1 MSSSDDRL
9 KRSFQ
14 ESIALF
20 RLRNE
25 NVLKALKL
33 RDVKFRTVWPLTV
46 MNGAKE
52 RVHKKLDDN
61 GFNNRPFRV
70 SRLILQR
77 IRRVNLG
84 PHLIMQLRDRGGDPH
99 SRARLTKTHISGSTP
114 TKTTRKNLE
123 FLRRARNSWNRAAAM
138 PCCPVRFY
146 RESLSPQKT
155 AALVSGLS
163 SPIKVPGKNIQML
176 AACGGEREEMHLV
189 LWVFGQSET
198 SIFYFRL
205 LERASQIRARVI
217 RNTTVGMDSCT
228 ESGDRRS
235 ARVPTLGKTNLGKV
249 WFLLG

>member
-99 SRARLTKTHISGSTP
+99 SRARLRPKHTFRAVHRRKQREKISNFFAGPEIPGTGQP
-114 TKTTRKNLE
+114 
-123 FLRRARNSWNRAAAM
+123 
-138 PCCPVRFY
+138 PCRVVRFAFIAN
-146 RESLSPQKT
+146 LSPQKT

-235 ARVPTLGKTNLGKV
+235 ARVPTLGKTKLGKV
-249 WFLLG
+249 WFLLS

>member
-99 SRARLTKTHISGSTP
+99 SRARLTETHISGSTP

-146 RESLSPQKT
+146 RESLAAKDGRSRLGVVVADKSPRQKHSNVGRLRWGEGRN
-155 AALVSGLS
+155 ASCFVGFWA
-163 SPIKVPGKNIQML
+163 KRNIHIL
-176 AACGGEREEMHLV
+176 FSV
-189 LWVFGQSET
+189 T
-198 SIFYFRL
+198 
-205 LERASQIRARVI
+205 
-217 RNTTVGMDSCT
+217 
-228 ESGDRRS
+228 
-235 ARVPTLGKTNLGKV
+235 
-249 WFLLG
+249 

>member
-99 SRARLTKTHISGSTP
+99 SRARLRPNRHFGQYTAENNAKKSRISSPGPKFLEPGSRHAVLSGS
-114 TKTTRKNLE
+114 L
-123 FLRRARNSWNRAAAM
+123 
-138 PCCPVRFY
+138 
-146 RESLSPQKT
+146 LSRI
-155 AALVSGLS
+155 S
-163 SPIKVPGKNIQML
+163 L
-176 AACGGEREEMHLV
+176 AAKDGRSRLGVVVADKSPRQKHSNVGRLRWGEGRN
-189 LWVFGQSET
+189 
-198 SIFYFRL
+198 
-205 LERASQIRARVI
+205 ASCFVDFWAK
-217 RNTTVGMDSCT
+217 RNIHILFSVT
-228 ESGDRRS
+228 
-235 ARVPTLGKTNLGKV
+235 
-249 WFLLG
+249 